1 MKFQTFISSGLVLFS
16 AAILGSQAL
25 AAPAVQHIF
34 SNGLPADA
42 NQVNQNFQ
50 ELADR
55 IDEIPLG
62 PQGPQGDT
70 GEKGDRGDAG
80 AGVVEIV
87 LDSYRHN
94 FSSKT
99 FSISIQNQ
107 NDVLEDIRSYDR
119 SIPNQVI
126 ETRVRGLASP
136 RKFYYSSDAGQ
147 DITRT
152 QFEIYDIANPELLS
166 SRDVYNPPVVLRK
179 NSMVVGHPWNTV
191 YTTVTTDELNVSAVV
206 NESLTIETRTLVGQ
220 ESITVKNNLYDDCI
234 KLEIVQTT
242 TSLTTLNTGSRSHK
256 IQWHCAGVALVKQI
270 SITHTIANNGA
281 TSSGNGVPML
291 VIEELASTTP

>member
-1 MKFQTFISSGLVLFS
+1 VKYSDFISKSLALLI
-16 AAILGSQAL
+16 AAFIGSQAF
-25 AAPAVQHIF
+25 AAPPVQHIF
-34 SNGLPADA
+34 SNGQPADA

-55 IDEIPLG
+55 IEEIPVG
-62 PQGPQGDT
+62 PQGPQGEA
-70 GEKGDRGDAG
+70 GEKGDAG
-80 AGVVEIV
+80 TGVVEIM
-87 LDSYRHN
+87 LDTYRHN

-99 FSISIQNQ
+99 FSISYNSQQDILQ
-107 NDVLEDIRSYDR
+107 DIRTYDR
-119 SIPNQVI
+119 SIPNQII
-126 ETRVRGLASP
+126 ETRVRGQASP
-136 RKFYYSSDAGQ
+136 RKFYYSSGVGQ
-147 DITRT
+147 HITRT

-166 SRDVYNPPVVLRK
+166 TREVYNPPVLLRK

-191 YTTVTTDELNVSAVV
+191 YTTVATDELNGSAVV
-206 NESLTIETRTLVGQ
+206 NESLTIETRTLLGQ

-270 SITHTIANNGA
+270 SITNTIVNNGA
-281 TSSGNGVPML
+281 TSSGNALPML
-291 VIEELASTTP
+291 VIEELVSTTP